1 MLEHVSPISCGKS
14 LILNGIAL
22 RCGDFSASLVMRA
35 VPLRMNRCAGSAGFI
50 SSGLGV
56 DPLLLLSL
64 ALWPFLLWARHNT
77 KALTRCQGH
86 VPGLCSLH
94 IHEPNKPVLYK
105 LSSLGYHVA
114 GVENGLRQNL
124 SHGRV
129 FIFLD
134 LTLHLHVYL
143 LLTATHAPCLSTRLL
158 AVLAACKLCPSV
170 PALVLLLPLPGTC
183 SVQTVTPRIA
193 SVILTKSHCSLDQLP
208 KAHCPSLSSNFPLPQ
223 CPY

>member
-14 LILNGIAL
+14 LILNGIGL

-35 VPLRMNRCAGSAGFI
+35 VPLRMDRCPCSAGFI
-50 SSGLGV
+50 SSGLGF
-56 DPLLLLSL
+56 DPLLRLN
-64 ALWPFLLWARHNT
+64 LLWARHNT

-105 LSSLGYHVA
+105 LSILSYPVA

-124 SHGRV
+124 SHGSV

-143 LLTATHAPCLSTRLL
+143 LLTATHSPCLSTRLL
-158 AVLAACKLCPSV
+158 AMLAACKLCPSL

-183 SVQTVTPRIA
+183 SVQTMTPRIA
-193 SVILTKSHCSLDQLP
+193 SVRASYKVTLQFGSASQSSLALTLL
-208 KAHCPSLSSNFPLPQ
+208 
-223 CPY
+223 